1 MHEDQPSAEKDFV
14 SLINQ
19 FSHHSEVRDQQIGT
33 IDDIL
38 DRIKENRR
46 PNAEAK
52 QAPPSNLVN
61 DPPVVIVQLRELI
74 QKVDKSN
81 EKLSLIIQRLNEL
94 I

>member
-19 FSHHSEVRDQQIGT
+19 FSHHSEVRDQQISE
-33 IDDIL
+33 IDNIL
-38 DRIKENRR
+38 DRIKQNRR

-52 QAPPSNLVN
+52 QAPSTLIN
-61 DPPVVIVQLRELI
+61 DPPMVVIQLRELI